1 MEVDKLENSFDVA
14 IIGGGINGASIAYQL
29 SKIGRKVI
37 IIEKN
42 QLACQASSAAA
53 GMLAAQA
60 ELEQDGPLF
69 QMALKSQKMF
79 SDLSCELFE
88 YSGVDIEY
96 VNKGMLKIAESEEI
110 AVEVKK
116 QVTFQRKW
124 DPAIKW
130 LDTKELREMEPS
142 LSPSLAGGM
151 YLPNDGHVQPA
162 KLTQAFAKA
171 AVNFG
176 AEIRQNT
183 EVLSFK
189 FENSQVKGV
198 ITTNGIVNCDQVVV
212 ATGAWSAK
220 LMRESGIDISVYPV
234 KGECFSVRTEK
245 PIINT
250 TIFSDKRCYLV
261 PKRNGEI
268 YIGATMIE
276 NTYDN
281 SVTPKGIARL
291 IERATQ
297 LVPQIKDAAWERVWS
312 GIRPQTGDG
321 LPYIGEH
328 PRWKGLF
335 VAAGHFRN
343 GILLS
348 PITGKLVADLV
359 AGSLLNDDLLSAFHL
374 ERHKETVR

>member
-1 MEVDKLENSFDVA
+1 MGNSFDVA
-14 IIGGGINGASIAYQL
+14 IIGGGINGSAIAYQL
-29 SKIGRKVI
+29 SKMGRKVI
-37 IIEKN
+37 IIEKD

-60 ELEQDGPLF
+60 EIEQDGPLF
-69 QMALKSQKMF
+69 QLALKSQAMF
-79 SDLSCELFE
+79 SSLSSELFE
-88 YSGVDIEY
+88 YTGIDIEH
-96 VNKGMLKIAESEEI
+96 VHKGMLKIAETEEM
-110 AVEVKK
+110 ALKVKQ

-124 DPAIKW
+124 DPTISW
-130 LDTKELREMEPS
+130 LDAKEIREMETS
-142 LSPSLAGGM
+142 LSPSVFGGM
-151 YLPNDGHVQPA
+151 YLPNDGHVQPE

-176 AEIRQNT
+176 AEIRENT
-183 EVLSFK
+183 EVLSFIY
-189 FENSQVKGV
+189 EKGQ
-198 ITTNGIVNCDQVVV
+198 ITGIKTTNGVIHCEQVVV
-212 ATGAWSAK
+212 ATGAWAAK
-220 LMRESGIDISVYPV
+220 LMRESGLDLRVYPV
-234 KGECFSVRTEK
+234 KGECFSIRTEK
-245 PIINT
+245 PLINT

-276 NTYDN
+276 NTFDKK
-281 SVTPKGIARL
+281 VTPGGIATI

-297 LVPQIKDAAWERVWS
+297 LVPQIKEAAWERVWS

-328 PRWKGLF
+328 PRLKGLF

-348 PITGKLVADLV
+348 PITGKLVADLL
-359 AGSLLNDDLLSAFHL
+359 AGRQLDEGLLSAFHL
-374 ERHKETVR
+374 ERHKVTVS

>member
-1 MEVDKLENSFDVA
+1 MEVGKLENSFDVA

-60 ELEQDGPLF
+60 ELEQDGPLY

-79 SDLSCELFE
+79 SDLSSELFE

-96 VNKGMLKIAESEEI
+96 VNKGLLKIAESEEI
-110 AVEVKK
+110 ALEVKK
-116 QVTFQRKW
+116 QVTFQRNW

-142 LSPSLAGGM
+142 LSSSLAGGM

-183 EVLSFK
+183 EVLSFN

-220 LMRESGIDISVYPV
+220 LMRESGIDIRVYPV

-276 NTYDN
+276 NTFDKT
-281 SVTPKGIARL
+281 VTPKGIASL

-297 LVPQIKDAAWERVWS
+297 LVPEIKDAAWERVWS

-328 PRWKGLF
+328 PRWQGLF

-359 AGSLLNDDLLSAFHL
+359 AGNLLNDNLLSAFQL
-374 ERHKETVR
+374 ERNKEKIR

>member
-1 MEVDKLENSFDVA
+1 MNKIENSFDVA
-14 IIGGGINGASIAYQL
+14 VIGGGINGASIAYQL

-42 QLACQASSAAA
+42 QLGCEASSAAA

-79 SDLSCELFE
+79 SDFSCELFE

-96 VNKGMLKIAESEEI
+96 VNKGMYKIAESEEI

-142 LSPSLAGGM
+142 LSTSLAGGM

-171 AVNFG
+171 AVHFG
-176 AEIRQNT
+176 AEIRQHT

-234 KGECFSVRTEK
+234 KGECFSIRTER

-276 NTYDN
+276 DTYDH

-335 VAAGHFRN
+335 VATGHFRN

-359 AGSLLNDDLLSAFHL
+359 TGNVLDDALLSAFQL
-374 ERHKETVR
+374 ERHKETVQ

>member
-1 MEVDKLENSFDVA
+1 MENSFDVA
-14 IIGGGINGASIAYQL
+14 VIGGGINGASIAYQL

-37 IIEKN
+37 MIEKN

-79 SDLSCELFE
+79 SDLSSELFE
-88 YSGVDIEY
+88 YSGIDIEY
-96 VNKGMLKIAESEEI
+96 VNKGMLKIAETEEI
-110 AVEVKK
+110 ALDVKK

-130 LDTKELREMEPS
+130 LDTKALREMEPS
-142 LSPSLAGGM
+142 LSPSIAGGM

-171 AVNFG
+171 AVHFG
-176 AEIRQNT
+176 AEIHQNT

-189 FENSQVKGV
+189 FENSKVRGV
-198 ITTNGIVNCDQVVV
+198 ITNNGIVSCDQVVV

-220 LMRESGIDISVYPV
+220 LMRESGIDINVYPV

-245 PIINT
+245 SIINT

-276 NTYDN
+276 GTYEN
-281 SVTPKGIARL
+281 SVTPKGIASL

-328 PRWKGLF
+328 LRWKGLF

-359 AGSLLNDDLLSAFHL
+359 TGSLLNDDLLAAFHL
-374 ERHKETVR
+374 ERHKEKVELEVNT